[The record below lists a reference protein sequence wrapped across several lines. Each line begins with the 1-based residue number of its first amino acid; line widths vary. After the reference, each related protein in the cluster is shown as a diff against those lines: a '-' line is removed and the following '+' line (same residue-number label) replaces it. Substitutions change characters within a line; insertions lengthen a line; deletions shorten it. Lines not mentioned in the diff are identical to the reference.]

1 MKTKTAMKEMRKEKE
16 FDCSAASALPNFC
29 VSFPQPMIFWN
40 ALRWTSLYAQV
51 ACVINK
57 TERGV
62 ASGRIRVSKRRT
74 ALCLLLLPITL
85 LMAKTLR
92 SQSQNSPK
100 KSAKTVGQNPSAK
113 SPLKKLTPAAQQ
125 WVDATMRKMS
135 VEEKI
140 GQLLFTTYHGTF
152 TSTDSPPY
160 QQMLHSVKD
169 LHVGGFIIVTH
180 IGPLGI
186 EKSQAYPTAALNN
199 ELQTK
204 AKIPLLVGAD
214 FERGSAMRLDEGT
227 SFPTNM
233 ALAAAGNP
241 KDAYTMGKI
250 TAIEARD
257 VGVHWIYAPVADVN
271 NNPENPIVNTRSF
284 GEDPA
289 RVAEFVSE
297 YVRGVNENGGLATAK
312 HFPGHGDTAADS
324 HIDLPVIKADR
335 ARLDALELVP
345 FRAAIEAGV
354 GSIMTGHLNVPS
366 LEPDPNTPATLS
378 NNILTGVLRDQLGFQ
393 GLVITDAMDMGGITV
408 RFAPGEAAVRAVLA
422 GADALLMPPVPD
434 AAFEALQE
442 AVKSGRISKE
452 RLDASVRRILEAK
465 ARLGLEKN
473 RLVDLGA
480 LNTRFASVNWQRE
493 AQDISDRGITLLR
506 DTPKRLPLDATR
518 PSRALLLAFYADP
531 EPYPGEDLE
540 RELRKRFDS
549 VTTLRADTRFVSAA
563 NLKLPSPDSYDVALL
578 ALFVR
583 VSDRKGNVDVPAE
596 QSALAEQVYKAG
608 KPVITVA
615 FGSPYLIERFPQA
628 ETWLG
633 AFGISDVAQ
642 ISVARALFGEI
653 PVRGHL
659 PVTIPGIGLKT
670 GFGIE
675 VPADAMKLQPMDVRE
690 EARLQPAFDVI
701 EAAVK
706 DKAFPG
712 ATLAI
717 GYKGKVS
724 VHAFGKLS
732 YDANSPSVNTGTL
745 YDIASLTKVVGTTTI
760 SEKLVEHDFPV
771 ALDLDAKVERYLP
784 EWISSGS
791 QLEWRHRVTVRHLL
805 THTSGLPA
813 FKEYWR
819 TSKGKQDTLNRI
831 FAEPLEYEPGTK
843 MIYSDLGIILLAEI
857 IHRLTGKTMDELARE
872 NIFSPLGMNHTMYL
886 PPKKIWPAIAPTEI
900 DNQLRHRLIQGEVH
914 DENAFAIGGVSG
926 HAGLFSTAPDLAV
939 FCHMELNGGVYGH
952 AQIVKRATI
961 AQFTVP
967 QELSKGTRTLG
978 WVVPTEGSFMG
989 HFYGPHAFG
998 HTGFTGTSIYIDPD
1012 RQLFVVLLTNRVN
1025 PTRENMKISK
1035 VRPALHDAVVQSLGL
1050 ATSVAP
1056 AN

>member
-1 MKTKTAMKEMRKEKE
+1 M
-16 FDCSAASALPNFC
+16 
-29 VSFPQPMIFWN
+29 
-40 ALRWTSLYAQV
+40 
-51 ACVINK
+51 
-57 TERGV
+57 
-62 ASGRIRVSKRRT
+62 SKRRSG
-74 ALCLLLLPITL
+74 LCLLLLPLTIF
-85 LMAKTLR
+85 MANNIF
-92 SQSQNSPK
+92 SQSQSAPQK
-100 KSAKTVGQNPSAK
+100 FSTTAPHKSALQN
-113 SPLKKLTPAAQQ
+113 LTPAAQQ
-125 WVDATMRKMS
+125 WVNATLAKMS
-135 VEEKI
+135 TDEKI

-152 TSTDSPPY
+152 ISTDSPAY
-160 QQMLHSVKD
+160 QQMLHSVND
-169 LHVGGFIIVTH
+169 LHAGGFIIVTH

-199 ELQTK
+199 ELQAK
-204 AKIPLLVGAD
+204 AKIPLLIGAD

-233 ALAAAGNP
+233 ALAAAGDP

-257 VGVHWIYAPVADVN
+257 VGVHWIYAPVSDVN
-271 NNPENPIVNTRSF
+271 NNPENPIINTRSF

-289 RVAEFVSE
+289 RVSEFVRE

-345 FRAAIEAGV
+345 FRAAIDAGV

-378 NNILTGVLRDQLGFQ
+378 HNILTGVLRDQLGFD

-434 AAFEALQE
+434 AAYEALQE
-442 AVKSGRISKE
+442 AVKSGRISQE

-465 ARLGLEKN
+465 ARLELEKN
-473 RLVDLGA
+473 RFVDLAA
-480 LNTRFASVNWQRE
+480 LNAKFGSVNWQKE

-506 DTPKRLPLDATR
+506 DTPKRLPLDGTK

-540 RELRKRFDS
+540 RELRRRFDS
-549 VTTLRADTRFVSAA
+549 VTTLRADTRFVNAA

-596 QSALAEQVYKAG
+596 QAAIAEQVYTSG
-608 KPVITVA
+608 KPVITLA

-628 ETWLG
+628 DTWLG

-642 ISVARALFGEI
+642 ISMGRALFGEI

-659 PVTIPGIGLKT
+659 PVTIPGINLKA

-675 VPADAMKLQPMDVRE
+675 VPADPMKLTPMDVRA
-690 EARLQPAFDVI
+690 EAQLQPAFDVI

-706 DKAFPG
+706 DKVFPG

-732 YDANSPSVNTGTL
+732 YDANSPSVNMDTM

-760 SEKLVEHDFPV
+760 TEKLAEGDFPV
-771 ALDLDAKVERYLP
+771 PLDLDAKVERYLP
-784 EWISSGS
+784 EWVG
-791 QLEWRHRVTVRHLL
+791 QQTQGKGLQDLFKENPAELEWRHRVTVRHLL

-819 TSKGKQDTLNRI
+819 TSKSKQETLDRI

-857 IHRLTGKTMDELARE
+857 IHRLTGKTLDALTRE
-872 NIFSPLGMNHTMYL
+872 DIFSPLGMSHTMYL
-886 PPKKIWPAIAPTEI
+886 PPKNIWASIAPTEI
-900 DNQLRHRLIQGEVH
+900 DNNLRHRLIQGEVH

-926 HAGLFSTAPDLAV
+926 HAGLFSTAPDLAA
-939 FCHMELNGGVYGH
+939 FCQMELNGGVYAH
-952 AQIVKRATI
+952 QRIVRRSTI

-967 QELSKGTRTLG
+967 QELSNRTRTLG
-978 WVVPTEGSFMG
+978 WVVPSEGGFSG
-989 HFYGPHAFG
+989 HFYGPHSFG
-998 HTGFTGTSIYIDPD
+998 HTGFTGTSIWIDPD
-1012 RQLFVVLLTNRVN
+1012 RQLFVVLLTNRVH
-1025 PTRENMKISK
+1025 PTRENMKIAK
-1035 VRPALHDAVVQSLGL
+1035 VRPALHDAVLQSLGL
-1050 ATSVAP
+1050 ASAAAP